1 MQSTWLARA
10 FTGKLPAHVFVTPG
24 AADLLTWSD
33 VVGKSGGASPF
44 GNAGARYIGSA
55 DDAALNAA
63 VTRFKAKAAAVARFA
78 ADVDHRGRF
87 GMPVLSIHGIKCFR
101 PGRLGRVC
109 A

>member
-1 MQSTWLARA
+1 M
-10 FTGKLPAHVFVTPG
+10 
-24 AADLLTWSD
+24 
-33 VVGKSGGASPF
+33 VGKSGGASPF

-63 VTRFKAKAAAVARFA
+63 VTRFKAEAAAVARFA